1 MVKLDYDKDNYR
13 EMILDVAETV
23 IGYFGFDSAVYENPR
38 NNRKKKKWYDE
49 LLEERKKDIKQK

>member
-1 MVKLDYDKDNYR
+1 
-13 EMILDVAETV
+13 MILDATETV
-23 IGYFGFDSAVYENPR
+23 LKFLGFDTTVYENPR

>member
-13 EMILDVAETV
+13 EMILDVAEAV

-38 NNRKKKKWYDE
+38 NNRKKKKKGV
-49 LLEERKKDIKQK
+49 R